1 MKNVRVF
8 YEKSGACRY
17 ISHLDTNRVMIR
29 AIGKSRLNIWRTEGF
44 NQHAYITFALP
55 LSLGFGSTCESMD
68 FRVLDDD
75 EDLSAIPERL
85 NACLPE
91 GIRVYDCRE
100 AVHKPADIDSAKY
113 EITVEPMNDG
123 DISTK
128 ELKEKLDSFL
138 QLPEIIVEKKTKKG
152 MKNVDLKPY
161 ILARE
166 VHGGEKVSLSLTL
179 PAGATLNI
187 NPTLLMNAL
196 ADHAGAELYADIT
209 RVGIYTKEGAD
220 FV

>member
-1 MKNVRVF
+1 MKSVRVF
-8 YEKSGACRY
+8 YEKNGACRY

-68 FRVLDDD
+68 FRVLDDE
-75 EDLSAIPERL
+75 EDLSAIPDRL
-85 NACLPE
+85 NACLPD
-91 GIRVYDCRE
+91 GIRVISCHE

-113 EITVEPMNDG
+113 EIALEPMNEG
-123 DISTK
+123 EISFE
-128 ELKEKLDSFL
+128 ELKEKLNAFL
-138 QLPEIIVEKKTKKG
+138 QLPEIIVQKKTKKG
-152 MKNVDLKPY
+152 MKDVDLKPY
-161 ILARE
+161 ILDFTVRD
-166 VHGGEKVSLSLTL
+166 VEKVGLSLML
-179 PAGATLNI
+179 PAGPTLNI

-196 ADHAGAELYADIT
+196 ADFAGAELYADIT